1 LFFNDPEGPLEG
13 LFYWLKEFSQRLGQ
27 RWREVSVFNDPFGI
41 VPIVEPV
48 IVGMGYDFWGLEC
61 QVSSNTAQVRIF
73 IDHSEGISL
82 DDCSRVSEQLSAV
95 LDVEDPV
102 EVPYTLE
109 ISSPGINR
117 KLFTAEQIMNAVGD
131 NVKVKTTWPINE
143 RRNIRGM
150 LKAADEEQVTVVTQ
164 EGEEFL
170 VPIEAIKN
178 AKLDLDINP
187 NTSAKN

>member
-1 LFFNDPEGPLEG
+1 MVRIEMG
-13 LFYWLKEFSQRLGQ
+13 LVCPFFYWALRIRNVK
-27 RWREVSVFNDPFGI
+27 VFNDPFGI

-48 IVGMGYDFWGLEC
+48 IVGMGYNFWGLEC
-61 QVSSNTAQVRIF
+61 QASENTAQVRIF
-73 IDHSEGISL
+73 IDHSEGITL
-82 DDCSRVSEQLSAV
+82 DDCSRVSQQLSAV

-102 EVPYTLE
+102 QVPYTLE

-117 KLFTAEQIMNAVGD
+117 KLFSTEQMKNAVGSK
-131 NVKVKTTWPINE
+131 VKVKTTWPINE

-150 LKAADEEQVTVVTQ
+150 LKNADDENVTVVTQ

-178 AKLDLDINP
+178 AKLDLDIDP
-187 NTSAKN
+187 NLKTKN

>member
-1 LFFNDPEGPLEG
+1 MLNDP
-13 LFYWLKEFSQRLGQ
+13 Y
-27 RWREVSVFNDPFGI
+27 GI

-61 QVSSNTAQVRIF
+61 QVSENTAQVRIF
-73 IDHSEGISL
+73 IDSNEGITL
-82 DDCSRVSEQLSAV
+82 DDCSRVSQQLSAV

-102 EVPYTLE
+102 QVPYTLE

-117 KLFTAEQIMNAVGD
+117 KLFSTEQMKSAVGSKI
-131 NVKVKTTWPINE
+131 KVKTTWPVNE
-143 RRNIRGM
+143 RRNIRGI
-150 LKAADEEQVTVVTQ
+150 LKEANDEQLTVITQ

-178 AKLDLDINP
+178 AKLDVDINP
-187 NTSAKN
+187 NMKVKN

>member
-1 LFFNDPEGPLEG
+1 MNL
-13 LFYWLKEFSQRLGQ
+13 
-27 RWREVSVFNDPFGI
+27 FNDPFGL

-48 IVGMGYDFWGLEC
+48 IVGMGYEFWGLEC

-73 IDHSEGISL
+73 IDHGEGISL
-82 DDCSRVSEQLSAV
+82 DDCSRVSQQLSAV

-117 KLFTAEQIMNAVGD
+117 KLFTIEQMKAAIGSK
-131 NVKVKTTWPINE
+131 VKVKTTWPINE

-150 LKAADEEQVTVVTQ
+150 LTAANDEQLTVVTQ

-178 AKLDLDINP
+178 TKLDLDIDP
-187 NTSAKN
+187 NVSTKN